1 LRLPVTGLLV
11 TRDRLLSVDQIQ
23 GGERQAMVASRHTF
37 MGSGGAATVPPN
49 VMLSGALQRVRSK

>member
-11 TRDRLLSVDQIQ
+11 TRDRPLSVDQIQ

-37 MGSGGAATVPPN
+37 VGSGGAAIGVS
-49 VMLSGALQRVRSK
+49 LSLNTCVKIIRL